1 MLTKA
6 LKEEIQGAYSRLLE
20 EKGYRARRCQKTMI
34 AEIARTLGNVPEDN
48 SVCVVEA
55 GTGTGKTIAYAIA
68 SIPIAKQLKKKIVIA
83 TATVA
88 LQEQIVYQ
96 DLPDIRLHSGLEFS
110 FALAKGRRRYLCL
123 SRLDL
128 ALQDTSQ
135 GNQAFSFFENAAGD
149 SDQVDSAIF
158 DSMLT
163 ALGKGEWD
171 GERDSWPEEINH
183 ATWARVST
191 DHTQCT
197 HRQCRH
203 YENCYF
209 YRARENIHRVDC
221 IVTNQDL
228 VLSDLMMG
236 GGAVLPDPE
245 DTIYIFDEGHHLPEK
260 AGNHFSHFL
269 ALYATKTWLQQ
280 IPTSLKLASAE
291 VPAIGSGLINDVDS
305 TVQQASRR
313 LDDAAQVL
321 QLLKVDAE
329 EQDDGWQYRFPRG
342 RVGNDITE
350 VSKQLAN
357 SFVRLDDR
365 VDRVLPLIESTLEDV
380 SAAQRESV
388 ENWLSVVGSISTR
401 VSAAAELWHNFS
413 VAEHSPPYARWVGF
427 STQGQTEGMEIQLSC
442 HPVSV
447 ADELF
452 ERLWSR
458 CAGAV
463 LTSATLSVARDFSSF
478 QSKSG
483 IPADMV
489 FTSLASPFR
498 YQEQA
503 VLAVPKM
510 RTDPGQADQHTQEIA
525 ELIPDLLDKE
535 IGALVLF
542 TSWRQMLRVFD
553 DIDEAFRERILMQG
567 ELSKMEI
574 LGRHRSAVDRGEVS
588 CIFGLA
594 SFSEGV
600 DLPGDY
606 CRHVVIAK
614 IPFSVPDDPV
624 DATLSEWI
632 EEKGGNSFYEVML
645 PNAALRVVQAA
656 GRLLRTETD
665 EGTVTLLD
673 RRVVSKSYGKV
684 ILNSLPPF
692 AREIS

>member
-1 MLTKA
+1 M
-6 LKEEIQGAYSRLLE
+6 
-20 EKGYRARRCQKTMI
+20 
-34 AEIARTLGNVPEDN
+34 
-48 SVCVVEA
+48 
-55 GTGTGKTIAYAIA
+55 
-68 SIPIAKQLKKKIVIA
+68 
-83 TATVA
+83 
-88 LQEQIVYQ
+88 
-96 DLPDIRLHSGLEFS
+96 
-110 FALAKGRRRYLCL
+110 
-123 SRLDL
+123 
-128 ALQDTSQ
+128 
-135 GNQAFSFFENAAGD
+135 
-149 SDQVDSAIF
+149 
-158 DSMLT
+158 
-163 ALGKGEWD
+163 
-171 GERDSWPEEINH
+171 
-183 ATWARVST
+183 
-191 DHTQCT
+191 
-197 HRQCRH
+197 
-203 YENCYF
+203 
-209 YRARENIHRVDC
+209 
-221 IVTNQDL
+221 
-228 VLSDLMMG
+228 
-236 GGAVLPDPE
+236 
-245 DTIYIFDEGHHLPEK
+245 
-260 AGNHFSHFL
+260 
-269 ALYATKTWLQQ
+269 
-280 IPTSLKLASAE
+280 KLASAE
-291 VPAIGSGLINDVDS
+291 VPAIHPGLINDVDS
-305 TVQQASRR
+305 IVEQASQR

-321 QLLKVDAE
+321 QILKVDAE

-342 RVGNDITE
+342 RVSNDISD
-350 VSKQLAN
+350 VSKGLAN
-357 SFVRLDDR
+357 SFERLDDL

-388 ENWLSVVGSISTR
+388 EYWLSLVGSIATR
-401 VSAAAELWHNFS
+401 LSAAAELWHNFS
-413 VAEHSPPYARWVGF
+413 VAEHSPPYARWIGF
-427 STQGQTEGMEIQLSC
+427 TSQSPAEGMEIQLSC

-478 QSKSG
+478 QAKSG
-483 IPADMV
+483 IPPETV

-503 VLAVPKM
+503 VLSVPKM
-510 RTDPGQADQHTQEIA
+510 RTDPGQADQHTKEIA
-525 ELIPDLLDKE
+525 ELLPGLLIDD

-574 LGRHRSAVDRGEVS
+574 LSRHRDAIDRGNAS

-645 PNAALRVVQAA
+645 PNAAIKVVQAA

-665 EGTVTLLD
+665 GGTVTILD
-673 RRVVSKSYGKV
+673 RRVVSKAYGKV

>member
-1 MLTKA
+1 MLTEV
-6 LKEEIQGAYSRLLE
+6 LKEEIQTAYSRLLE
-20 EKGYRARRCQKTMI
+20 EKGYRARHCQKTMI
-34 AEIARTLGNVPEDN
+34 AEIARTLGNVPDDN
-48 SVCVVEA
+48 SICVVEA

-128 ALQDTSQ
+128 ALQDSSQ
-135 GNQAFSFFENAAGD
+135 VDQTLSFFENTDGD
-149 SDQVDSAIF
+149 SDEVDSVIF

-171 GERDSWPEEINH
+171 GERDSWPEEVNH
-183 ATWARVST
+183 ATWAKVST
-191 DHTQCT
+191 DHAQCT
-197 HRQCRH
+197 HRQCSH

-245 DTIYIFDEGHHLPEK
+245 DTIYIFDEGHHLPDK

-269 ALYATKTWLQQ
+269 ALYSTKSWLQQ
-280 IPTSLKLASAE
+280 IPTSLKLAGAE
-291 VPAIGSGLINDVDS
+291 IPAIRPGLINDVDS
-305 TVQQASRR
+305 IAEQASQR

-321 QLLKVDAE
+321 QVLKGDAE

-342 RVGNDITE
+342 RVGDDITT
-350 VSKQLAN
+350 VSKQLAA
-357 SFVRLDDR
+357 SFERLDDLL
-365 VDRVLPLIESTLEDV
+365 DRMLPLIESTLDEV
-380 SAAQRESV
+380 VAAQRESV
-388 ENWLSVVGSISTR
+388 EYWLSLVGSISAR
-401 VSAAAELWHNFS
+401 LSAAAELWRNFS
-413 VAEHSPPYARWVGF
+413 EAEHSPPYARWIGF

-447 ADELF
+447 ADELY
-452 ERLWSR
+452 ERLWTR

-463 LTSATLSVARDFSSF
+463 LTSATLSVAGDFSSI
-478 QSKSG
+478 QSRSG
-483 IPADMV
+483 IPPQMV
-489 FTSLASPFR
+489 FASLASPFR
-498 YQEQA
+498 FQEQA
-503 VLAVPKM
+503 VLSVPKM
-510 RTDPGQADQHTQEIA
+510 RTDPGQADQHTREIA
-525 ELIPDLLDKE
+525 ELIPSLVSDD

-553 DIDEAFRERILMQG
+553 DIDEAFRERVLMQG
-567 ELSKMEI
+567 KLSKMET
-574 LGRHRSAVDRGEVS
+574 LSRHRDAVDRGEAS

-594 SFSEGV
+594 SFAEGV

-614 IPFSVPDDPV
+614 IPFSAPDDPV

-645 PNAALRVVQAA
+645 PNAVLRVVQAA

-665 EGTVTLLD
+665 EGTVTILD
-673 RRVVSKSYGKV
+673 RRVVSKSYGKM